1 MSWEHTNIID
11 RFDEEQH
18 NFPTEHDLGPHPVT
32 QVVIRSYHRKKPF
45 WMSKDG
51 QVFEI
56 VEDIEDEHLLNL
68 ITFLAARAHGLDQL
82 MKTLD
87 DDLRETMKGN
97 AEIIR
102 EKTRACIE
110 EAAKR
115 KLLV

>member
-1 MSWEHTNIID
+1 MMTIQ
-11 RFDEEQH
+11 RFDAQH
-18 NFPTEHDLGPHPVT
+18 NWTGRDQQEDFEDFGPHPAT

-51 QVFEI
+51 QVFET
-56 VEDIEDEHLLNL
+56 VEEIEDEHLLNL

-82 MKTLD
+82 IKTLD
-87 DDLRETMKGN
+87 DDLSQAIKGN

-102 EKTRACIE
+102 QKTRVCIE

-115 KLLV
+115 KLLS